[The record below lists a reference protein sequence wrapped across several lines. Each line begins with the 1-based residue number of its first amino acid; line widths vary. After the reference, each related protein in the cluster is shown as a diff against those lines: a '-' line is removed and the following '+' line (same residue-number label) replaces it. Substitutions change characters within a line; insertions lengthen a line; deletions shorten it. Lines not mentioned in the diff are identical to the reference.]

1 MNSQIDLRSIIFATV
16 PVHGHVSVMTPLVR
30 LIVRLVRRAVS
41 AVRRRTRGQISA
53 TSRDAL
59 VRDGF
64 SIDQFRFVDGPLA
77 HPHHHLRRTIQ

>member
-1 MNSQIDLRSIIFATV
+1 
-16 PVHGHVSVMTPLVR
+16 MTYEICDRVGRRRLNLHTGPPVR
-30 LIVRLVRRAVS
+30 LIRRAVG
-41 AVRRRTRGQISA
+41 AVRQHLRGQITV

-77 HPHHHLRRTIQ
+77 HPHDHLRRTFR